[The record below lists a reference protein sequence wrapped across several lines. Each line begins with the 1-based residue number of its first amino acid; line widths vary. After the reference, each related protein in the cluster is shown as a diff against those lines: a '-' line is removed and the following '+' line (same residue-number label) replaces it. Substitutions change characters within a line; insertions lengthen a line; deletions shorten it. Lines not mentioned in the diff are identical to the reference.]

1 MIWRTFDAEFVEKCL
16 EPYRDDLKGLPAS
29 IWLSDKENI
38 ALRDHA
44 ENLAL
49 FEYRQPGVYCGH
61 YFFKDR
67 GRKAID
73 AAEDFLHEIF
83 SGDRYPVHIIIGF
96 TPLDKLGALWM
107 SNHLGFT
114 NTGDEDIDG
123 RPHRVF
129 ILTKQD
135 YISD

>member
-1 MIWRTFDAEFVEKCL
+1 MIWRTFDADFVEECL
-16 EPYRDDLKGLPAS
+16 TPYRDDLKGLPAS
-29 IWLSDKENI
+29 DWLADKENI
-38 ALRDHA
+38 ALRDHGG
-44 ENLAL
+44 NLAL

-83 SGDRYPVHIIIGF
+83 LERYPVHIIIGF

-107 SNHLGFT
+107 SNHLGFR
-114 NTGDEDIDG
+114 NTGDEDING

-129 ILTKQD
+129 VLTKQD
-135 YISD
+135 YVNE